1 MISIDP
7 ALLIVAI
14 EVGAAIVI
22 LLLVMTIKI
31 VMKRRRDNAALR
43 HLVDNIKGSNG
54 DRKTAIESFLKDSC
68 HYDEEN
74 VAKFTTDLL
83 QAETALYRQ
92 VIDAAFT
99 RKKEAL
105 AQIINKTEQLV
116 SNYRALTIARAQ
128 GTTETN
134 TVTVVDEQRINELAQ
149 ETERLSKE
157 IAGLKEDNEKLNK
170 DLSSNEAEMDR
181 LIAEYSSAFR
191 HKPGHKE
198 SDGTTTDASPPL
210 VSLVEQEPRALPQQG
225 ASPRSIQS
233 EPLLSPWPSEES
245 ATAKQQAIARPVN
258 AQTTDEDWP
267 PVMNIDAAPDQ
278 YTPPSSGTSQL
289 DERSSSNPMVDE
301 NIENLEA
308 LDELLDLTTKK
319 NKK

>member
-14 EVGAAIVI
+14 EAGAAIVI

-43 HLVDNIKGSNG
+43 HLVNNIKGSNS
-54 DRKTAIESFLKDSC
+54 DRKTAIERFLKDSC
-68 HYDEEN
+68 NYDEEN
-74 VAKFTTDLL
+74 VAKVTTDLL

-149 ETERLSKE
+149 ETERLTKE
-157 IAGLKEDNEKLNK
+157 IAGLKENNEKLNK
-170 DLSSNEAEMDR
+170 DLSNNEAEMDR
-181 LIAEYSSAFR
+181 LMAEYSNAFR
-191 HKPGHKE
+191 HKQGLTE
-198 SDGTTTDASPPL
+198 SDGTTADVSPPL
-210 VSLVEQEPRALPQQG
+210 VSLMEQKPRTMPQG
-225 ASPRSIQS
+225 ASPQSIQS
-233 EPLLSPWPSEES
+233 EPLLSPWPIEES
-245 ATAKQQAIARPVN
+245 ATANQQDIARPIT

-267 PVMNIDAAPDQ
+267 PVMNIDAAPDH
-278 YTPPSSGTSQL
+278 YTPPSSVTSQIHA
-289 DERSSSNPMVDE
+289 RSSSNPMLDE
-301 NIENLEA
+301 NIENLDA